1 MKTINEPEL
10 EKVEEDLEEDLEEES
25 ISDFL
30 EEQEEIKYTKED
42 FEQCV
47 RNPHQYIMEWA
58 EENVIHVGKKFFKV
72 LALQPCSLL
81 LPNIAFRSTSIRSSF
96 NIMFIAPPSSGKST
110 ICRKYEEIVFNPY
123 SVRSF
128 SSAEL
133 TTDLSKKDF
142 FTVII
147 EDFSQMCEDYDTI
160 KVLEGALGD
169 EKILNKRTK
178 REQIN
183 KKTNGVGL
191 ICGTWHDLKK
201 YLGSLKSGMFSRSFL
216 FLLDLTK
223 EQQRDIGRYINEGVG
238 NKKFSAQSMIK
249 EKVIKDYY
257 KNIQYIMMGKH
268 KEIKKVT
275 DFYLDDLLKKE
286 IILTSWEKEIG
297 LNKIKS
303 DDDSHEIDDF
313 FTRELQEGYR
323 FVISSALLNIFN
335 RKCENGILYPNKE
348 DFLLA
353 KELMIENLRN
363 KINLIKSQWYCNKNV
378 KGDREVLKKILNS
391 NIPRINKKIIYHLSG
406 GA

>member
-1 MKTINEPEL
+1 
-10 EKVEEDLEEDLEEES
+10 
-25 ISDFL
+25 
-30 EEQEEIKYTKED
+30 
-42 FEQCV
+42 
-47 RNPHQYIMEWA
+47 
-58 EENVIHVGKKFFKV
+58 
-72 LALQPCSLL
+72 
-81 LPNIAFRSTSIRSSF
+81 
-96 NIMFIAPPSSGKST
+96 
-110 ICRKYEEIVFNPY
+110 
-123 SVRSF
+123 
-128 SSAEL
+128 
-133 TTDLSKKDF
+133 
-142 FTVII
+142 
-147 EDFSQMCEDYDTI
+147 
-160 KVLEGALGD
+160 
-169 EKILNKRTK
+169 
-178 REQIN
+178 
-183 KKTNGVGL
+183 
-191 ICGTWHDLKK
+191 
-201 YLGSLKSGMFSRSFL
+201 MFSRSFL

-238 NKKFSAQSMIK
+238 NKKFSEQSMIK